1 MMRFDHKG
9 TVQGISGDEKTIL
22 YPDFRGGH

>member
-1 MMRFDHKG
+1 MVRFDHKG

-22 YPDFRGGH
+22 YPDFRDGR